1 MKENGSKKGDGGE
14 TKRKWEKERNQDSEK
29 RQWGR
34 QSCLEGSQT
43 PVLQPENRP
52 VWLSLL
58 VLYSSTR
65 PGRRFIVAITQIPL
79 AFIPSLDA
87 SGLYSITV
95 SIYRWKK
102 SCTQEKCQ
110 GMKSPLLT
118 NRSVA
123 QNHLNRAQL
132 LFLIFFFFLNS
143 EPWSLKS
150 CAHGE
155 SCPGG
160 IAAFSHCWPCKCVNV
175 PLCLMVNDTSALLY
189 CDDAWCRC
197 VCYSDIWSRGR
208 KLSVP
213 EERRFPLSPL
223 CVSDHTV
230 KEPGPWD
237 PKSLDIRGLWDSASP
252 PPTPH
257 LFHHLCRTVFRPM
270 VNDRCINYDHLLHQ
284 ILEGK
289 DSLDRRSLCFQ
300 LCMLHLCIHSSLI
313 ITFDWNKVL
322 LLPWQSDRKV
332 KEN

>member
-1 MKENGSKKGDGGE
+1 MNDALLGDIDQKRRRDVKMKENGSKKGDGGE

-118 NRSVA
+118 NRSVS
-123 QNHLNRAQL
+123 QNHLNRAHL
-132 LFLIFFFFLNS
+132 LFLMILFF
-143 EPWSLKS
+143 
-150 CAHGE
+150 
-155 SCPGG
+155 
-160 IAAFSHCWPCKCVNV
+160 
-175 PLCLMVNDTSALLY
+175 
-189 CDDAWCRC
+189 
-197 VCYSDIWSRGR
+197 
-208 KLSVP
+208 
-213 EERRFPLSPL
+213 
-223 CVSDHTV
+223 
-230 KEPGPWD
+230 
-237 PKSLDIRGLWDSASP
+237 
-252 PPTPH
+252 
-257 LFHHLCRTVFRPM
+257 
-270 VNDRCINYDHLLHQ
+270 
-284 ILEGK
+284 
-289 DSLDRRSLCFQ
+289 
-300 LCMLHLCIHSSLI
+300 
-313 ITFDWNKVL
+313 
-322 LLPWQSDRKV
+322 
-332 KEN
+332 